1 MHTESHYRSRLG
13 GAGFAWG
20 VALAMTLLMVGCGN
34 EGPARQPISGVIT
47 LDGKPLPSGSVTFA
61 PLDGTTAATAEIRD
75 GAYRI
80 GRSEGPAPGRYQVE
94 INAVKPTG
102 KRIKHPDLPSET
114 IEEVRN
120 VIPTSYNVET
130 QLAIVV
136 TPDGENAFPFELTTP
151 RRAASR
157 TRRR

>member
-1 MHTESHYRSRLG
+1 MRTETKHRDGSGMVNLAR
-13 GAGFAWG
+13 G
-20 VALAMTLLMVGCGN
+20 VALAVSWGMVGCGD
-34 EGPARQPISGVIT
+34 EGPARQPVSGVIT
-47 LDGKPLPSGSVTFA
+47 LYGKPLPSGSVTFA

-136 TPDGENAFPFELTTP
+136 TPD
-151 RRAASR
+151 
-157 TRRR
+157 